1 MKRIVFCL
9 IFIGFSSLL
18 LAQDMLI
25 IGKIL
30 DKKDAS
36 PIPFANVFVKGSKY
50 GTSSNQDGFFLL
62 RLPQVDAH
70 TLVVSVVGYKRK
82 EIKLEATTDQ
92 WVDCLLEEESLFLD
106 EIVIFPGEN
115 PALALMKRVKENKLR
130 KNTKNNTCD

>member
-30 DKKDAS
+30 DKKDAL

-92 WVDCLLEEESLFLD
+92 WVDCKHKS
-106 EIVIFPGEN
+106 
-115 PALALMKRVKENKLR
+115 
-130 KNTKNNTCD
+130 CC